1 MKYLNHDD
9 AEKKLATIKNFTAA
23 LDLIEFSIE
32 KDEDSGLLILSDT
45 LDPSY
50 GYNGEESF
58 VDFKEAAEFISSIGF
73 FEETVV
79 QTLEKAIDNL
89 VSEREEYSDSDTI
102 PTDSDVRSITDG
114 QGYAEGIVKVINTYP
129 TVEYYLREADYGGD
143 IDMLRAVT
151 TDRNILA
158 DVRSFSTMLAMESE
172 PLKDDAEG
180 KIGVRVLLDNPV
192 YNLYALKVT
201 KGNYPLATIDDC
213 TAPRYQK
220 SNEVTLVFEPPIP
233 ERDEFVLNAIT
244 LKPIDEIEH
253 GVVFSGVKDIE
264 LNKPFELHYA
274 GNTELKFDNHIT
286 QTESIQRAL
295 QQANEVGRGLPAL
308 TFDSGS
314 DWLMNEVEMPDEKLT
329 SFNVEISSFRA
340 DICEQ
345 LIQAAE
351 SIDITEPKFTQNG
364 KEDVS
369 HKGLSF
375 EAKATLRDEAPDFDY
390 YYDAYAEFTADGT
403 LDNVMLSVDKDGE
416 REYATFPADK
426 LPDGLADTIVEKFTE
441 AVGKTPAEYA
451 EQEQADLNK
460 DNVDLD

>member
-9 AEKKLATIKNFTAA
+9 AKKKLNTILDFDEAC
-23 LDLIEFSIE
+23 DLIEFSIE

-89 VSEREEYSDSDTI
+89 VSEREEYSDGDTI

-114 QGYAEGIVKVINTYP
+114 QGYAEGIAKVIEAYP

-151 TDRNILA
+151 TNRDMLA
-158 DVRSFSTMLAMESE
+158 DVRSTTTMIALESK
-172 PLKDDAEG
+172 PLDNDIEG
-180 KIGVRVLLDNPV
+180 KIGVRVLLSQPIHN
-192 YNLYALKVT
+192 
-201 KGNYPLATIDDC
+201 GNHSVQSDEATLI
-213 TAPRYQK
+213 
-220 SNEVTLVFEPPIP
+220 FEPPVS
-233 ERDEFVLNAIT
+233 ENAEFRLRNVTFA
-244 LKPIDEIEH
+244 PIDEIKN
-253 GVVFSGVKDIE
+253 GVVFPTAKSAEDNEPHQADIHRRMYPA
-264 LNKPFELHYA
+264 NIQS
-274 GNTELKFDNHIT
+274 D
-286 QTESIQRAL
+286 SIQRAL
-295 QQANEVGRGLPAL
+295 RQAYEVSKGCPAL

-314 DWLMNEVEMPDEKLT
+314 DWLMNEVENEKLT
-329 SFNVEISSFRA
+329 SFNVEISSFRK

-345 LIQAAE
+345 LIKAAE
-351 SIDITEPKFTQNG
+351 SIDVTEPKFTQNG

-375 EAKATLRDEAPDFDY
+375 EAKATLRGEAPDFDY
-390 YYDAYAEFTADGT
+390 WYDAYAEFTADGT

-416 REYATFPADK
+416 KEYAIFPADK
-426 LPDGLADTIVEKFTE
+426 LPDGLADAIIEKFVE
-441 AVGKTPAEYA
+441 AVDKTPAEYA
-451 EQEQADLNK
+451 EQEQEDLDK

>member
-1 MKYLNHDD
+1 MKYLNHDE

-32 KDEDSGLLILSDT
+32 KDEDSGLLVLSDT

-79 QTLEKAIDNL
+79 QTLEKAIDNI
-89 VSEREEYSDSDTI
+89 VSEREEYSDRDAI

-114 QGYAEGIVKVINTYP
+114 QSYAEGIAKVIEAYP

-143 IDMLRAVT
+143 VDMLRAVT
-151 TDRNILA
+151 TNRDMLA

-192 YNLYALKVT
+192 YNLYALKVA
-201 KGNYPLATIDDC
+201 KGDYPLATVEDC

-233 ERDEFVLNAIT
+233 ERDEFVLNGIT

-253 GVVFSGVKDIE
+253 GAVFSSTKDAE
-264 LNKPFELHYA
+264 LNKPFELHYVE
-274 GNTELKFDNHIT
+274 NTELKFDNRIT

-295 QQANEVGRGLPAL
+295 QQAYEVSKGCPVL

-314 DWLMNEVEMPDEKLT
+314 DWLMNEVEDEKLT
-329 SFNVEISSFRA
+329 SFNAEISSFRA

-345 LIQAAE
+345 LIQAAQ
-351 SIDITEPKFTQNG
+351 SIDVTEPKFTQNG

-375 EAKATLRDEAPDFDY
+375 EAKATLRGEAPDFDY

-416 REYATFPADK
+416 KEYATFPADK

-451 EQEQADLNK
+451 EQEQAELDK
-460 DNVDLD
+460 DNMNLD

>member
-1 MKYLNHDD
+1 MKYLNHDE

-32 KDEDSGLLILSDT
+32 KDEDSGLLVLSDT

-79 QTLEKAIDNL
+79 QTLEKAIDNI
-89 VSEREEYSDSDTI
+89 VSEREEYSDRDAI
-102 PTDSDVRSITDG
+102 PTDSDVRNITDS
-114 QGYAEGIVKVINTYP
+114 QGYAEGIAKVLEAYP

-151 TDRNILA
+151 TNRDMLA

-172 PLKDDAEG
+172 PLK
-180 KIGVRVLLDNPV
+180 
-192 YNLYALKVT
+192 
-201 KGNYPLATIDDC
+201 
-213 TAPRYQK
+213 
-220 SNEVTLVFEPPIP
+220 
-233 ERDEFVLNAIT
+233 
-244 LKPIDEIEH
+244 
-253 GVVFSGVKDIE
+253 E

-274 GNTELKFDNHIT
+274 ENTELKFDNRIT

-295 QQANEVGRGLPAL
+295 QQAYEVGKGCPAL

-314 DWLMNEVEMPDEKLT
+314 DWLMDEVEGEKLT

-345 LIQAAE
+345 LIQAAQ
-351 SIDITEPKFTQNG
+351 SIDVTEPKFTQNG

-375 EAKATLRDEAPDFDY
+375 EAKATLRGEAPDFDY

-416 REYATFPADK
+416 KEYATFPADK

-441 AVGKTPAEYA
+441 AVGKTPAEYT
-451 EQEQADLNK
+451 EQEQADLDKGNM
-460 DNVDLD
+460 NLD